1 MDPPACVRNV
11 EPETAVHER
20 QPAGYFKGRLKPA
33 DSTHLPH
40 HATMGQP
47 AVQPRMTPEDYLEW
61 ESTQLERHDFV
72 DGEVYAMAGADERH
86 VTASMNVAFTLRQH
100 LSGTP
105 CRTFMADMKLRP
117 AEQGNFFYPDV
128 MVTCS
133 QADRADPLVKREPV
147 LIVEVLSPSTAA
159 YDRGDKFAHY
169 RGIAALLE
177 VVFIDLDSRRIDVM
191 RRGPDGLFVLHPFER
206 GDDVRLDSLDLT
218 LTAEQIFAEVGE
230 PLASARTA
238 GAP

>member
-1 MDPPACVRNV
+1 MGPPA
-11 EPETAVHER
+11 
-20 QPAGYFKGRLKPA
+20 L
-33 DSTHLPH
+33 
-40 HATMGQP
+40 
-47 AVQPRMTPEDYLEW
+47 QPRMTPEDYLEW
-61 ESTQLERHDFV
+61 EATQLERHDFV

-206 GDDVRLDSLDLT
+206 ADDVRLESVDLT
-218 LTAEQIFAEVGE
+218 MTAEQIFAEVGE

-238 GAP
+238 GAT